1 MGVKRSKK
9 NIRICAIVP
18 MEQWSIMTRV
28 QRGDK
33 GKKIEDR
40 DRDKDKDIEGKW
52 MGSGE

>member
-1 MGVKRSKK
+1 
-9 NIRICAIVP
+9 
-18 MEQWSIMTRV
+18 MTRV

-40 DRDKDKDIEGKW
+40 DKDKDKDKDIEGKW